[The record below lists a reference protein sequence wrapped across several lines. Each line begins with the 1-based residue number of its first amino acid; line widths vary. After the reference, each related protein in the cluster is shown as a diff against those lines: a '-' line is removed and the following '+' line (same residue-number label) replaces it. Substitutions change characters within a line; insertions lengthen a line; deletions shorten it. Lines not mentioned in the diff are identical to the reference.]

1 MFIKII
7 CVSLFISSVLSRHV
21 SNVPRFAD
29 LDEEDQHLFRAAYE
43 SPGYE
48 HEEYPQQYQY
58 QEDEDLPLGKLDLF
72 KDGLWAIKA
81 KLKELKAFNK
91 ALLANFLMT
100 KLKVKELLASSLA
113 LKTHQHGGYEKKKP
127 YNYQTPSYAPQQY
140 GPQYAEAQYAP
151 AQHIHDPYYGH

>member
-1 MFIKII
+1 M
-7 CVSLFISSVLSRHV
+7 LSRH
-21 SNVPRFAD
+21 VPRFAD

-48 HEEYPQQYQY
+48 HEEYQPQYQY
-58 QEDEDLPLGKLDLF
+58 EEDDDLPLGKLDLL

-113 LKTHQHGGYEKKKP
+113 LKTHHHGSYEKKKP
-127 YNYQTPSYAPQQY
+127 AYNYQVRYATNTY
-140 GPQYAEAQYAP
+140 IFMYLRLF
-151 AQHIHDPYYGH
+151 